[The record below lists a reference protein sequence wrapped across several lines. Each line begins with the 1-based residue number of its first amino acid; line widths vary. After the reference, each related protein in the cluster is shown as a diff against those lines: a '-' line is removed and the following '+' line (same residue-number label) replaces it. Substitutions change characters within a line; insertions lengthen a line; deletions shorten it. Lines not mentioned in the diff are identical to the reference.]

1 MNKEDIKKG
10 LETCCSIC
18 TCDSCPY
25 EIENIRNCSDTLKLD
40 ARAYI
45 IKQEHE
51 IERLTEERNKLSETL
66 SKYIK
71 ASDKDTLNRLKQ
83 YSRCDNFFP
92 DGKWHRYVFVDDIEK
107 LLEEI

>member
-45 IKQEHE
+45 IRQEHE
-51 IERLTEERNKLSETL
+51 IERLTEERNKLSEAL